1 MEDGPDRARRSPTSG
16 GRRRAPETASGGRR
30 RAPDPETPDD
40 VLSRHGLLGSAP
52 EEDVP
57 PAPPAPPGSRAARRR
72 AEEEREA
79 AAARPAPPPV
89 AGSRPPGGRAA
100 RREAAEASDAGYA
113 SPPATRPD
121 SGRRALDPE
130 QAAPRHGGRTSDSG
144 RHSARGVPPLDAGR
158 SMPPPPPP
166 PTPVPPRAARE
177 PVRPDA
183 PAGDTPRRRRSA
195 PDRPG
200 AQSTFDESTFDAGA
214 PVSDS
219 GRRYAQPPAPD
230 ASTRRRAAP
239 DAPGPIADSGGGRAQ
254 PPAAT
259 PEATTRVRAA
269 TPRSG
274 ADTPVPETGHRRA
287 RPTAAP
293 PEATRAPATGPR
305 SIPEPDAP
313 VTPSGR
319 RHAQPPAATA
329 EATTR
334 VRATAPRP
342 GSDAPTSGPG
352 VRRPQPPAVAPEAT
366 TRVRATRPAAD
377 ADAPVSNPGPRRPQP
392 PAAAPEATTRVR
404 ATPPRPAADP
414 AGPISH
420 PVPRVPQPPAPESTT
435 RVRAAQPTGD
445 ASVSDSGRSQAQPP
459 ADATTRVRAS
469 SSSQAPD
476 RSEQAELTRRSE
488 RESVANRATH
498 IDETL
503 TRLTAAHAGLN
514 LPAREG
520 SEAAEPVAPRRR
532 VRITAGRVLG
542 AAAALIVFVAT
553 TAGWGAKG
561 WLETSIRNAAALDP
575 DSSSVVDANSQQ
587 GDENVLIVASDGD
600 TAAPAAP
607 GAPETG
613 ADTVTVAHIPAGGGP
628 MVVLSVPNNLEIN
641 RPPCERW
648 DGGSASYADEPE
660 RAEARTQLLSAL
672 DVGGPRC
679 VTRVVQQLTGL
690 AVTKYIGVDLAA
702 LGTMADAVG
711 GANVC
716 VTKPVV
722 DGVLGPVVPNTGA
735 TTLSGVRAADFARAA
750 DVQGDPPSDYGR
762 IERQQQLLASVLEKA
777 VSGTGLLDI
786 SQLSALRPALGNAV
800 VTDGAGIDEVL
811 ALALSLQKLDAEGVT
826 FAATPTATDP
836 NNPDRPVL
844 RDTDAAKLFTAVRED
859 SPLPEQEGDPHG
871 APSGPAPSDLKVD
884 VLNASDK
891 AGLAGKVGETLGS
904 LGFGVGEVGNADQP
918 TPQTVIRF
926 SPDQAA
932 AAALLASTVP
942 SATSVPDPGTSGV
955 LQLVLGR
962 SFDDVVRAPAEPI
975 ALQADG
981 PPVTAETATCS

>member
-1 MEDGPDRARRSPTSG
+1 MSA
-16 GRRRAPETASGGRR
+16 APQRPVQG
-30 RAPDPETPDD
+30 AP
-40 VLSRHGLLGSAP
+40 SA
-52 EEDVP
+52 DVP
-57 PAPPAPPGSRAARRR
+57 AR
-72 AEEEREA
+72 
-79 AAARPAPPPV
+79 
-89 AGSRPPGGRAA
+89 GRAA
-100 RREAAEASDAGYA
+100 GPRPTFDAAAPVSE
-113 SPPATRPD
+113 
-121 SGRRALDPE
+121 SGRR
-130 QAAPRHGGRTSDSG
+130 H
-144 RHSARGVPPLDAGR
+144 
-158 SMPPPPPP
+158 
-166 PTPVPPRAARE
+166 
-177 PVRPDA
+177 
-183 PAGDTPRRRRSA
+183 
-195 PDRPG
+195 
-200 AQSTFDESTFDAGA
+200 
-214 PVSDS
+214 
-219 GRRYAQPPAPD
+219 AQPPAPGE
-230 ASTRRRAAP
+230 STRRRAA
-239 DAPGPIADSGGGRAQ
+239 DAAGPIADSGGRRAR

-259 PEATTRVRAA
+259 PDATTRVRAA
-269 TPRSG
+269 TPGSG
-274 ADTPVPETGHRRA
+274 ADAPVPESGRRRG
-287 RPTAAP
+287 RPAAAP
-293 PEATRAPATGPR
+293 PEATRAAATGPR
-305 SIPEPDAP
+305 AIPEPNAP
-313 VTPSGR
+313 IAPSGR
-319 RHAQPPAATA
+319 RHAQPPAATT

-334 VRATAPRP
+334 VRATAPHP
-342 GSDAPTSGPG
+342 GPDAPPSGPG
-352 VRRPQPPAVAPEAT
+352 VRRPPPPAAAPEAT
-366 TRVRATRPAAD
+366 TRVRATRPTAD

-404 ATPPRPAADP
+404 ATPPRPAADT
-414 AGPISH
+414 AGPVSH
-420 PVPRVPQPPAPESTT
+420 PVPRVPQPPAPEATT
-435 RVRAAQPTGD
+435 RVRAAKPSPD
-445 ASVSDSGRSQAQPP
+445 ASVSDSGRSPAQPP

-469 SSSQAPD
+469 GSSQAPD

-488 RESVANRATH
+488 RESAANRATH

-503 TRLTAAHAGLN
+503 TRLTAAHAGLD

-520 SEAAEPVAPRRR
+520 SEAAEPTAAPRRR

-542 AAAALIVFVAT
+542 AAAALLVFAAT
-553 TAGWGAKG
+553 SAGWGAKG

-575 DSSSVVDANSQQ
+575 ESSSVVDAASQQ

-607 GAPETG
+607 GAPEAAPAG

-628 MVVLSVPNNLEIN
+628 MVVLSVPNDLQIN

-648 DGGSASYADEPE
+648 DGGSASYLDVPPVP
-660 RAEARTQLLSAL
+660 AEARTQLLSAL

-690 AVTKYIGVDLAA
+690 AITKYVGVDLAA

-716 VTKPVV
+716 VTRPVV

-762 IERQQQLLASVLEKA
+762 IERQQQLLASVLGKS
-777 VSGTGLLDI
+777 VSGTGLLDL
-786 SQLSALRPALGNAV
+786 SRLSALRPALGNAV
-800 VTDGAGIDEVL
+800 VTDGAGLDEVL
-811 ALALSLQKLDAEGVT
+811 ALALSLQKLDAEGVA

-871 APSGPAPSDLKVD
+871 APSGPAPSDLEVD
-884 VLNASDK
+884 VLNASDRS
-891 AGLAGKVGETLGS
+891 GLAGKVGETLGS
-904 LGFGVGEVGNADQP
+904 LGFGVGEVGNADTP

-942 SATSVPDPGTSGV
+942 SATSVPDPGTNGV

-962 SFDDVVRAPAEPI
+962 SFDDVVRAPAEPV

-981 PPVTAETATCS
+981 PPVTTSTASCS

>member
-1 MEDGPDRARRSPTSG
+1 MPP
-16 GRRRAPETASGGRR
+16 
-30 RAPDPETPDD
+30 
-40 VLSRHGLLGSAP
+40 
-52 EEDVP
+52 P
-57 PAPPAPPGSRAARRR
+57 PAPPAPA
-72 AEEEREA
+72 
-79 AAARPAPPPV
+79 
-89 AGSRPPGGRAA
+89 
-100 RREAAEASDAGYA
+100 
-113 SPPATRPD
+113 
-121 SGRRALDPE
+121 
-130 QAAPRHGGRTSDSG
+130 
-144 RHSARGVPPLDAGR
+144 
-158 SMPPPPPP
+158 
-166 PTPVPPRAARE
+166 PPRAARE

-183 PAGDTPRRRRSA
+183 PAGDAPRRRRSA

-200 AQSTFDESTFDAGA
+200 VQSAFDAAG

-239 DAPGPIADSGGGRAQ
+239 DTPGPIADSGGRRAQ

-269 TPRSG
+269 APRSG
-274 ADTPVPETGHRRA
+274 ADTPIPESGRRRA
-287 RPTAAP
+287 RPPAAP
-293 PEATRAPATGPR
+293 PEATRAPATGSR
-305 SIPEPDAP
+305 SVPEPDAP
-313 VTPSGR
+313 VAPSGR
-319 RHAQPPAATA
+319 RHAQPPAAPP

-334 VRATAPRP
+334 VRATRPPADPAGPISHPVPR
-342 GSDAPTSGPG
+342 
-352 VRRPQPPAVAPEAT
+352 VPQPPAAAPEAT
-366 TRVRATRPAAD
+366 TRVRATRPTAD
-377 ADAPVSNPGPRRPQP
+377 AGAPVSNPGPHRPPP

-420 PVPRVPQPPAPESTT
+420 PVPRVPQPPAPEATT
-435 RVRAAQPTGD
+435 RVRAAKPTGD

-459 ADATTRVRAS
+459 AEATTRVRAS
-469 SSSQAPD
+469 GSSQAPD

-488 RESVANRATH
+488 RESAAANRATH

-520 SEAAEPVAPRRR
+520 SAAAETTAPRRR

-542 AAAALIVFVAT
+542 AAAALLVFAAT

-575 DSSSVVDANSQQ
+575 ESSSVVDAASQQ

-607 GAPETG
+607 GAPEAAPAG

-628 MVVLSVPNNLEIN
+628 MVVLSVPNDLEIN

-648 DGGSASYADEPE
+648 DGGSASYLDETV

-690 AVTKYIGVDLAA
+690 AITKYVGVDLAA

-716 VTKPVV
+716 VTRPVV
-722 DGVLGPVVPNTGA
+722 DGTLGPVVPNTGS

-786 SQLSALRPALGNAV
+786 SRLSALRPALGNAV
-800 VTDGAGIDEVL
+800 VTDGAGLDEVL
-811 ALALSLQKLDAEGVT
+811 ALSASLQKLDAEGVA
-826 FAATPTATDP
+826 FAAVPTTTDP

-871 APSGPAPSDLKVD
+871 VPGGPAPGDLEVD

-942 SATSVPDPGTSGV
+942 SATPVPDPGTTGV